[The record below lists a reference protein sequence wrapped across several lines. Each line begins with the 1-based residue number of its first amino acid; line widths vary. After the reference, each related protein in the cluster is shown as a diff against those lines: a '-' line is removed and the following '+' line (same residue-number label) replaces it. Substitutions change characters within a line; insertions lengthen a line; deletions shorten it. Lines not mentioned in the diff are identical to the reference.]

1 MTTRGDEASII
12 ESFVYDFNI
21 QKTSTKDF
29 SDDNKLGAGG
39 FRVVYKDVLN
49 DGQEIAIKRLMRNY
63 DKGVTDFQN
72 NMSLLLKLEHRNFV
86 WLLGYNI
93 GGGSTYTDMCAKIS
107 DFGTAKLFKPG
118 RIEPSTS
125 QVAGTIDAQLVGT
138 IIDSLLDWSQMQRK
152 FGIEQCCTEKNLEI
166 VAAELE
172 PNEETHLEL
181 KKKTY
186 RRCLIKD
193 LSWQTF
199 SVLTNDIHKNPAFR
213 SQFHEMC
220 AKVGVDPL
228 ASNKG
233 FWAELLGIGDFYYE
247 IGSGFEVIT
256 VGKRKLVRSVPT
268 ELKKDH
274 NEILELSQK
283 GLDDGGGFI
292 ADGGYEAASKY
303 IDSPVVKG
311 FKKVLEMVMCLTAAH
326 HNSSNT
332 FSTITAAVSDYINR
346 SAAAVH
352 QVEPSPNCPE
362 YGVWGGGGGVLTC
375 CCKSLAV
382 NQVDPLDVL

>member
-1 MTTRGDEASII
+1 
-12 ESFVYDFNI
+12 
-21 QKTSTKDF
+21 
-29 SDDNKLGAGG
+29 
-39 FRVVYKDVLN
+39 
-49 DGQEIAIKRLMRNY
+49 
-63 DKGVTDFQN
+63 
-72 NMSLLLKLEHRNFV
+72 
-86 WLLGYNI
+86 
-93 GGGSTYTDMCAKIS
+93 MC
-107 DFGTAKLFKPG
+107 
-118 RIEPSTS
+118 
-125 QVAGTIDAQLVGT
+125 DAQLVGT
-138 IIDSLLDWSQMQRK
+138 VIDSLLDWSQMQRK

-172 PNEETHLEL
+172 PDEETHLEL

-199 SVLTNDIHKNPAFR
+199 SVLTNDIHKNPAFS

-247 IGSGFEVIT
+247 IVVNSHMAPLINVLGSGFEVIT

-268 ELKKDH
+268 ELTKDH

-303 IDSPVVKG
+303 IDSPVVWY
-311 FKKVLEMVMCLTAAH
+311 A
-326 HNSSNT
+326 
-332 FSTITAAVSDYINR
+332 
-346 SAAAVH
+346 
-352 QVEPSPNCPE
+352 SPM
-362 YGVWGGGGGVLTC
+362 G
-375 CCKSLAV
+375 
-382 NQVDPLDVL
+382 

>member
-1 MTTRGDEASII
+1 
-12 ESFVYDFNI
+12 
-21 QKTSTKDF
+21 
-29 SDDNKLGAGG
+29 
-39 FRVVYKDVLN
+39 
-49 DGQEIAIKRLMRNY
+49 
-63 DKGVTDFQN
+63 
-72 NMSLLLKLEHRNFV
+72 
-86 WLLGYNI
+86 
-93 GGGSTYTDMCAKIS
+93 
-107 DFGTAKLFKPG
+107 
-118 RIEPSTS
+118 
-125 QVAGTIDAQLVGT
+125 
-138 IIDSLLDWSQMQRK
+138 MQRK

-172 PNEETHLEL
+172 PDEETHLEL

-247 IGSGFEVIT
+247 IV
-256 VGKRKLVRSVPT
+256 RKIFAD
-268 ELKKDH
+268 K
-274 NEILELSQK
+274 K

-303 IDSPVVKG
+303 IDSP
-311 FKKVLEMVMCLTAAH
+311 
-326 HNSSNT
+326 
-332 FSTITAAVSDYINR
+332 AVRY
-346 SAAAVH
+346 A
-352 QVEPSPNCPE
+352 SPM
-362 YGVWGGGGGVLTC
+362 G
-375 CCKSLAV
+375 
-382 NQVDPLDVL
+382 